1 MKNRAKCKLCNS
13 TIESFH
19 SLDYV
24 MCKCGEIS
32 VDGGDAMRCAAKD
45 WSNFVR
51 VDDNGNEIAV
61 RIKDDTNVKPL
72 DIPKAKPTK
81 KELLAMLDEMISNIE
96 KLPQEAMLM
105 PITHYDFVSSLLLLS
120 EIAKSA
126 D

>member
-1 MKNRAKCKLCNS
+1 
-13 TIESFH
+13 
-19 SLDYV
+19 